1 MTTIREELMEATSL
15 KPKKK
20 EDDSEFI
27 SRLSGAVEDL
37 EEDAWDK
44 LSTEAQEFHNSV
56 ASAKKND
63 QDIPPFPDEEAEES
77 SDTTEDEPAED
88 AEQEDGDA
96 TEDGEE
102 EMAKDEDDEDTP
114 KKKKPAAKSAKKPE
128 KPPAKGK
135 AAAEKEKPAKAA
147 KAAKGNGAKPV
158 KAKEK
163 SDKKVG
169 IISRVRQLVIKNPN
183 IGIDDLVA
191 KLEKDGY
198 KGSKMAISTTKQATR
213 DVLKM
218 LVAAKMLDMEL

>member
-56 ASAKKND
+56 ALAKKND

-77 SDTTEDEPAED
+77 SDTTKDEPAED

-102 EMAKDEDDEDTP
+102 TMAKDKDDEDTP
-114 KKKKPAAKSAKKPE
+114 KKKKPAARSVANKPE
-128 KPPAKGK
+128 KASAKGK
-135 AAAEKEKPAKAA
+135 AAAEKEKPAKTT
-147 KAAKGNGAKPV
+147 KSKSNSAKPV

-163 SDKKVG
+163 PDKKVG

-218 LVAAKMLDMEL
+218 LVAAEMLDMEL